1 MIDAVIEYGPD
12 YVLYSTPHE
21 AVLVQSSSAVLAL
34 RKIIERQAAD
44 LDAKTRFDKAMAI
57 WERQMQ
63 KKKVII

>member
-1 MIDAVIEYGPD
+1 MDTIIAYGPD
-12 YVLYSTPHE
+12 YVLYSAPHE

-34 RKIIERQAAD
+34 RRIIEKQNAG

-57 WERQMQ
+57 WERQLQ